1 MKASLYARYLISFS
15 GEVDLRQRRS
25 KEWKPEVNRKKI
37 EWAWQTSEL
46 AELNLDTDSTNEG
59 NKVTGGKSKQKRNPS
74 TMNAMNILAVCVTQA
89 EILGSYTSL
98 LRCYFG
104 TPGRGTR
111 NLSDFRK
118 QTLKK
123 IPNPI
128 MLKGK
133 EL

>member
-1 MKASLYARYLISFS
+1 
-15 GEVDLRQRRS
+15 
-25 KEWKPEVNRKKI
+25 
-37 EWAWQTSEL
+37 
-46 AELNLDTDSTNEG
+46 
-59 NKVTGGKSKQKRNPS
+59 
-74 TMNAMNILAVCVTQA
+74 MNAMNILAVCVTQA
-89 EILGSYTSL
+89 KILGSYTSL